1 MILGLKFSTFIIWI
15 LCSALIGYVVGYITG
30 KNNRKK

>member
-15 LCSALIGYVVGYITG
+15 ACAFIAGFIVGILTG
-30 KNNRKK
+30 LSSKKK